1 MLETASAVRNGDMGR
16 VVQAVLKALL
26 VVSVLFPYGL
36 LISLSLGSGW
46 TFPSLLPDRLDL
58 APWKHFVS
66 DRDDL
71 RVAVATSAAM
81 SVTVATLAT
90 CSGLLIGRF
99 VRRSGFGLWR
109 FAIYLPFV
117 TSPVVAG
124 VCLYDLLVRLQLV
137 STVPGVVLAQTV
149 FATAFASV
157 FFSELWS
164 PRVDRLEH
172 LVSNLGGGYWQIWRH
187 AVIPQM
193 SGLIVICLLQTA
205 LFSWLDY
212 GLASVLGG
220 GHVSTVTTKLFSYI
234 REASINQAAQSGLIL
249 LTPALTGFFATAVL
263 FSTLSRR
270 HDMNKEEGRR

>member
-1 MLETASAVRNGDMGR
+1 MRDTVQAVRRGKVGQF
-16 VVQAVLKALL
+16 VQVVLKALL
-26 VVSVLFPYGL
+26 VTSVLFPYGL
-36 LISLSLGSGW
+36 LISMSLGSGW
-46 TFPSLLPDRLDL
+46 TFPSLLPDRLDF

-71 RVAVATSAAM
+71 LLAVATSAAM

-90 CSGLLIGRF
+90 CGGLLIGRF
-99 VRRSGFGLWR
+99 VRQSGFGLWR

-117 TSPVVAG
+117 ISPVVAG
-124 VCLYDLLVRLQLV
+124 MCLYDLLVRLQLV
-137 STVPGVVLAQTV
+137 STVAGVVLVQTV
-149 FATAFASV
+149 FAAAFASV

-193 SGLIVICLLQTA
+193 AGLIVICLLQTA

-212 GLASVLGG
+212 GLVSVLGG

-249 LTPALTGFFATAVL
+249 LAPALTGFFTTAVL
-263 FSTLSRR
+263 FSALSRR
-270 HDMNKEEGRR
+270 HDMNEEKA